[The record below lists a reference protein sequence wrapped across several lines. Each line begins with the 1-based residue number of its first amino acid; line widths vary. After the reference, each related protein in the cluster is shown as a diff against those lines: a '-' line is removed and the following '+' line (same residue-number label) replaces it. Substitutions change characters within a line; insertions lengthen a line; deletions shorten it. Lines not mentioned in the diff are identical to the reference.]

1 MLCNLDWDIYLFVI
15 TKFVI
20 TCTNHAHGVS
30 LIWFLESFITV
41 YIYLECY
48 RPPGGGELYDILSK
62 RRQWFTAGLQYKLI
76 YISKVL
82 IVFNYFIQS
91 NYSALYLITILM
103 NNNYNNFR
111 STESINSFY
120 LLSHWKR
127 TRLYG
132 FISSN
137 QEFVVFTFSLL
148 CSILDYFLLCS
159 YVTLKISKM

>member
-1 MLCNLDWDIYLFVI
+1 MYQSCTWRVINLILRIVHY
-15 TKFVI
+15 
-20 TCTNHAHGVS
+20 S
-30 LIWFLESFITV
+30 V
-41 YIYLECY
+41 YIL
-48 RPPGGGELYDILSK
+48 GMLSAA
-62 RRQWFTAGLQYKLI
+62 RRRWIIWYSFKTTSGFTAGLQYKLI